1 MFWTVG
7 IRNIRNAFPW
17 LCGCAAC
24 QVRFGRPHLPYRGD
38 ELGFVQRMNIKASKI
53 CAQTKL
59 CSVYACY
66 FKNPGSARVW
76 EEEVLISY
84 VFSLSNPFNLFIW
97 WGLATKV
104 SRKGLL
110 KCSFSALCWRYRDIS
125 WHANGHSRQP
135 YPVESLTDITS
146 IHIVHFPVLNL

>member
-38 ELGFVQRMNIKASKI
+38 ELGSVQRMNIKASKI

-59 CSVYACY
+59 YSVYACY
-66 FKNPGSARVW
+66 FKNPGSTRSW
-76 EEEVLISY
+76 ISCCILTDIGR
-84 VFSLSNPFNLFIW
+84 SSS
-97 WGLATKV
+97 
-104 SRKGLL
+104 SRKGYWRHAIQYFLTETKQKKQKKSSKPGLCTLNGAVSAASLRSLQVRKGLGGGGTNIIRILL
-110 KCSFSALCWRYRDIS
+110 I
-125 WHANGHSRQP
+125 
-135 YPVESLTDITS
+135 
-146 IHIVHFPVLNL
+146 